1 MKHLIAPQIVRLRRW
16 AACVAAALCATSG
29 MAQDTTLQTRAWAAS
44 CAACHGTGG
53 SAQTGIPSIAGQDK
67 AVLTQKLLAYKAG
80 TLPATVMHQHAKG
93 YTDEQLARLAE
104 HFSRQPK

>member
-1 MKHLIAPQIVRLRRW
+1 MSTTLARLRW
-16 AACVAAALCATSG
+16 AACLATALWSGSG
-29 MAQDTTLQTRAWAAS
+29 MAQDAALQTRAWAAA

-53 SAQTGIPSIAGQDK
+53 AAHTGIPAIAGQDQ
-67 AVLTQKLLAYKAG
+67 AVLQQKLLAYKAG

>member
-1 MKHLIAPQIVRLRRW
+1 MTPHIARLRW
-16 AACVAAALCATSG
+16 AAYVATALWSTSG
-29 MAQDTTLQTRAWAAS
+29 MAQDAALQTRAWAAA

-53 SAQTGIPSIAGQDK
+53 AAHTGIPTIAGQDK
-67 AVLTQKLLAYKAG
+67 AVLQHKLLAFKAG

-104 HFSRQPK
+104 HFARQPK

>member
-1 MKHLIAPQIVRLRRW
+1 MNSHILSHRW
-16 AACVAAALCATSG
+16 VVLVLTALCATPAL
-29 MAQDTTLQTRAWAAS
+29 AQDAAWQTRAWAAS

-53 SAQTGIPSIAGQDK
+53 AARTGIPAIAGQDQ
-67 AVLTQKLLAYKAG
+67 AVLQHKLLAFKAG

-104 HFSRQPK
+104 HFSKQPQ

>member
-1 MKHLIAPQIVRLRRW
+1 MTPPIAHLRW
-16 AACVAAALCATSG
+16 AACVATALWSSGG
-29 MAQDTTLQTRAWAAS
+29 MAQDAAWQTRAWAAS

-53 SAQTGIPSIAGQDK
+53 AARTGIPAIAGQDQ
-67 AVLTQKLLAYKAG
+67 AVLQHKLLAFKAG

-104 HFSRQPK
+104 HFSKQPQ